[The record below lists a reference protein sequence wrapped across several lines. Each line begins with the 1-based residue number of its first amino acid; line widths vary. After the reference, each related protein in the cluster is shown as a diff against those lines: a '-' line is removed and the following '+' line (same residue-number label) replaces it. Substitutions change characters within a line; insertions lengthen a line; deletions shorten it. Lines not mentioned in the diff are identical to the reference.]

1 MLAYSL
7 EDREGRQMADLWSH
21 RPEGRALTLYEAD
34 FIEGL
39 VLQAAV
45 ALENARNQKR
55 NLEFARAQQDM
66 DAARAIQRSLLPQ
79 RLPVIGGLNS
89 LRAAPAGDIGGYFSQ

>member
-1 MLAYSL
+1 
-7 EDREGRQMADLWSH
+7 MAELVVAP
-21 RPEGRALTLYEAD
+21 PEGRALTLYEAD

-55 NLEFARAQQDM
+55 NLEFARVQQDM

-79 RLPVIGGLNS
+79 SCRRLPATRWASARIPAM
-89 LRAAPAGDIGGYFSQ
+89 RWAAITWTLWSSRTAAC